1 MIARALSAAA
11 LLLLFLSGTATAQK
25 MCDQVRTN
33 ITAAPAAISEKVPGI
48 PNKRIYLCG
57 YMIVRSGSAAGQD
70 LQFEISSGTGTNC
83 SVGKAIIL
91 PKMSLPSS
99 GELVNRIAYTA
110 EKTPPGHSICLEV
123 FGSGTSLVS
132 SFYWTQF

>member
-1 MIARALSAAA
+1 MMTRALLAAA

-33 ITAAPAAISEKVPGI
+33 ITTAPAAIAEKVAGI

-57 YMIVRSGSAAGQD
+57 YMILRDGPVGQD
-70 LQFEISSGTGTNC
+70 LSFEISSGSGTNC
-83 SVGKAIIL
+83 AVGKTIIL
-91 PKMSLPSS
+91 PKMVIPSS
-99 GELVNRIAYTA
+99 GVLVNRIAYTA
-110 EKTPPGHSICLEV
+110 EKTAPGHSICLEV
-123 FGSGTSLVS
+123 FGTGVSLVS

>member
-1 MIARALSAAA
+1 MILRALLAAAA
-11 LLLLFLSGTATAQK
+11 LLLAGPAAAQK

-33 ITAAPAAISEKVPGI
+33 TTAAPAAIAEKVAGI

-57 YMIVRSGSAAGQD
+57 YMIVRDGPVGQD
-70 LQFEISSGTGTNC
+70 LSFEVSSGTGTNC
-83 SVGKAIIL
+83 SVNKALIL
-91 PKMSLPSS
+91 PKMVVPSS
-99 GELVNRIAYTA
+99 GVLVNRIAYTA

-123 FGSGTSLVS
+123 FGSGVTLIS